1 MLITIM
7 AWIVLIVSILV
18 LMIDCI
24 GIFTSTTTK
33 KRLYCFGDAIFYS
46 FTIMLA
52 LRFILYG

>member
-1 MLITIM
+1 MLITII
-7 AWIVLIVSILV
+7 AWIVLIVSGLV

-24 GIFTSTTTK
+24 GIFTGSTTK

-52 LRFILYG
+52 LRFIYG

>member
-1 MLITIM
+1 MLITII
-7 AWIVLIVSILV
+7 AWIVLIVSGLV

-24 GIFTSTTTK
+24 GMFTGSTTK

-52 LRFILYG
+52 LRFIHV